1 MKSWIRRARGA
12 LGLAVTWALGWVPVG
27 AIFGVTMGLL
37 VSDPTGV
44 LAGVAAWAMLFGAL
58 GFVGGGLFSI
68 VLSVTEGRRRFDQ
81 LALPRVTAWGAAGG
95 FLLGVLALMA
105 EGGFSPG
112 VDFLVATGTTLLGSA
127 SAASTLVIAR
137 RAEAEALRTA
147 GEDVAE
153 VGLTEDD
160 RRALLSAP
168 R

>member
-105 EGGFSPG
+105 EGGFSPA